1 MPRDK
6 AKELK
11 ELRRRFAD
19 LSPTGRALVS
29 LLVVVGLGLIVTA
42 QRDIQVRPDA
52 QVRGSK
58 LLWRVVCL
66 NVLGAAVYL
75 RWGRRSS

>member
-6 AKELK
+6 TK
-11 ELRRRFAD
+11 ELRELPRQFAS
-19 LSPTGRALVS
+19 LSPAARLFVS
-29 LLVVVGLGLIVTA
+29 LLVVIGLGLIVTA
-42 QRDIQVRPDA
+42 ERDIQLRPDA